1 MSNDKDENGVMVL
14 CGENEGKYSLAVG
27 CGKAVVAK
35 GVKAGALVKAVAM
48 LTGGNGGGK
57 PDVAMAGVKDA
68 AKVGEALAQVPQLVK
83 EML

>member
-1 MSNDKDENGVMVL
+1 
-14 CGENEGKYSLAVG
+14 
-27 CGKAVVAK
+27 
-35 GVKAGALVKAVAM
+35 M

-68 AKVGEALAQVPQLVK
+68 AKVDEALAQVAQLVK